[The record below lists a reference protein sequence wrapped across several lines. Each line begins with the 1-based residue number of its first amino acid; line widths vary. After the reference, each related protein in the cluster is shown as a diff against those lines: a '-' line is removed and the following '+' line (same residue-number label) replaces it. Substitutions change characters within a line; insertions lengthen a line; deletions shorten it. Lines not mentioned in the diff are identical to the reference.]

1 MSSSVP
7 DALVSAAER
16 LFAERGSASVSL
28 REINAEAGST
38 NASAIQY
45 HFGGRG
51 GVVLPVLK
59 GHATRLATPP
69 HPAAID
75 RRRHEQLDAY
85 EASGTDDLRAL
96 CAALVEPLVA
106 ELTTEG
112 GPGYLQ
118 LVADLYN
125 QPNPTF
131 DLSKV
136 DDSTSS
142 VARWRKLVLPLLSPE
157 GVRLHRRFDALRF
170 AVSELARRARTGR
183 RDHRL
188 FTSQLIDLV
197 LALLTA
203 PVSEETKRLLD
214 R

>member
-16 LFAERGSASVSL
+16 LFAECGSASVSL
-28 REINAEAGST
+28 REINAEAGAP
-38 NASAIQY
+38 NASALQY

-51 GVVLPVLK
+51 GLVRAVLEK
-59 GHATRLATPP
+59 HE
-69 HPAAID
+69 AAID
-75 RRRHEQLDAY
+75 RRRHELLDAY

>member
-28 REINAEAGST
+28 REINAAAGST

-45 HFGGRG
+45 HFGGRRG
-51 GVVLPVLK
+51 LVRAVLEK
-59 GHATRLATPP
+59 HET
-69 HPAAID
+69 AIE
-75 RRRHEQLDAY
+75 RRRHELLDAY
-85 EASGTDDLRAL
+85 EAAGEDDLRAL

-106 ELTTEG
+106 ELTTDG

-136 DDSTSS
+136 DDAASS
-142 VARWRKLVLPLLSPE
+142 VGRWRKLVLPLLSPE

-170 AVSELARRARTGR
+170 AVSELARRARAGR

-203 PVSEETKRLLD
+203 PVSEETKRALD

>member
-16 LFAERGSASVSL
+16 LFAERGSTAVSL
-28 REINAEAGST
+28 REINAAAGST

-45 HFGGRG
+45 HFGGRRG
-51 GVVLPVLK
+51 LLRAVLDK
-59 GHATRLATPP
+59 HE
-69 HPAAID
+69 AAIEA
-75 RRRHEQLDAY
+75 RRHALLDAY
-85 EASGTDDLRAL
+85 EAAGEEDLRAL

-106 ELTTEG
+106 ELSTDG

-131 DLSKV
+131 DPAKV
-136 DDSTSS
+136 DDAASS
-142 VARWRKLVLPLLSPE
+142 VARWRRLVQPLLSPE
-157 GVRLHRRFDALRF
+157 QVRLHRRFDALRF
-170 AVSELARRARTGR
+170 AVAEIARRARTGR

-197 LALLTA
+197 QALLTA
-203 PVSEETKRLLD
+203 PVSEGTRRLLD

>member
-51 GVVLPVLK
+51 GLVRAVLEK
-59 GHATRLATPP
+59 HE
-69 HPAAID
+69 AAID